1 VKDNLKIEELFQEK
15 FDSFESNVNPE
26 AWTNIQQ
33 GINAAGA
40 GAAVATKTGMSLQLK
55 TVLISSGIIAAS
67 IVGVYLVSNTGTN
80 IEEKGEVVIIEN
92 LEKNNKI
99 TEQSVNEGS
108 MNAVNDGEQSGSTL
122 TEEEENVRAE
132 IEIVE
137 LIQVDET
144 SNELIEN
151 SAENSAAS
159 VESVNETNNNQNDGE
174 ESTDNSNSE
183 KGEIDSTE
191 EINAEQNN
199 QEEKLEDEKIF
210 PTGAISYDIDND
222 GNKAKY
228 TFNSSAKNHE
238 LVKWEFGD
246 GSFKEGEKVE
256 HTFEA
261 PGKYMVRMIIVGNNE
276 IYEESKAIEIKP
288 KSSIDNIPNI
298 ITPNGDRIN
307 DFFAINTTN
316 IETFYIA
323 IRDAKGNVV
332 FESDQSDFRW
342 DGTDRSSNILD
353 KGRYTYAV
361 IAKGKDGSSFK
372 IPGELYIE

>member
-1 VKDNLKIEELFQEK
+1 MKDNLNIEELFQEK

-33 GINAAGA
+33 GVNAAGA
-40 GAAVATKTGMSLQLK
+40 GTATAAKTGMSLLLK

-67 IVGVYLVSNTGTN
+67 IVGVYLVSDTGAN
-80 IEEKGEVVIIEN
+80 IEEKGEVVINEN
-92 LEKNNKI
+92 LERDNTF
-99 TEQSVNEGS
+99 TEQSINEGS
-108 MNAVNDGEQSGSTL
+108 MNALNDGEQSGSAL
-122 TEEEENVRAE
+122 TEKEENVGAE
-132 IEIVE
+132 IEFVE

-151 SAENSAAS
+151 STAS
-159 VESVNETNNNQNDGE
+159 VESVNETNNNQNDRE

-199 QEEKLEDEKIF
+199 QEEKQEDEKVF

-246 GSFKEGEKVE
+246 GSFNEGEKVE

-261 PGKYMVRMIIVGNNE
+261 PGEYIVRMIIVGNNE

-323 IRDAKGNVV
+323 IRDAKGTVV
-332 FESDQSDFRW
+332 FESNQSDFRW
-342 DGTDRSSNILD
+342 DGTDRSSNVLD